1 MKRSILCVG
10 KNMRFNINF
19 LDEKNIRSNGCR
31 CSIGWVF
38 YFFLLLKV
46 GRALF
51 SQAISKQ
58 MDDGNAD
65 DFHFVKKNI

>member
-1 MKRSILCVG
+1 MKKYSIKRMSLFNLVG
-10 KNMRFNINF
+10 F
-19 LDEKNIRSNGCR
+19 L
-31 CSIGWVF
+31 
-38 YFFLLLKV
+38 FFLLLKV